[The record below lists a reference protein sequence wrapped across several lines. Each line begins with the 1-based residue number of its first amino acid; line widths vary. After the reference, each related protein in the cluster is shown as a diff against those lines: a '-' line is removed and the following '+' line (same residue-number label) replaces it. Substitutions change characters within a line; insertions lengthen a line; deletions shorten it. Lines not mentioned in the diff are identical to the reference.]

1 VNDFKKGLLI
11 GLFMLGSLILL
22 IAAKS
27 YKVGKYQIATNDNY
41 LYVIDT
47 QNGDMW
53 KTNTVIEEWQ
63 KVDPFWG
70 KYGFQK

>member
-1 VNDFKKGLLI
+1 
-11 GLFMLGSLILL
+11 MLGSLIFL

-53 KTNTVIEEWQ
+53 KTNLWVAII
-63 KVDPFWG
+63 K
-70 KYGFQK
+70 